1 MYAESTKV
9 WRSNNSSLDN
19 QMHEQACVK
28 DWVKANLINS
38 GSAYN
43 RWKSVTTK

>member
-9 WRSNNSSLDN
+9 CRSNNSSLDN

-28 DWVKANLINS
+28 DWVKADLINS
-38 GSAYN
+38 GSAYITDD
-43 RWKSVTTK
+43 KL